1 MSVYICP
8 TLYYYAQQFCSY
20 ITEENPMS
28 TEISKTIAQN
38 KLESLDKLNLLQG
51 ENDNRPKVSVD
62 HNATI
67 TLIGGDNEM
76 LGSPTK
82 ATATTIKLTFSDFA
96 QNEETEVLIQGK
108 QILQQACYDNAAVE
122 ACHEYHRNEILN
134 TRFVA
139 FSTEHEGF
147 FDIDFSNGF
156 DDEFILD
163 TLKEITATFKQ
174 VVNSRPLCSTI
185 SLSHTEKYITIR
197 GKESDSFVDV
207 ELEKTNFS
215 LALKRMIQ
223 EQRRTLVSVDKR
235 RGG

>member
-76 LGSPTK
+76 LGSP
-82 ATATTIKLTFSDFA
+82 
-96 QNEETEVLIQGK
+96 QGNRK
-108 QILQQACYDNAAVE
+108 CCLLFN
-122 ACHEYHRNEILN
+122 
-134 TRFVA
+134 
-139 FSTEHEGF
+139 
-147 FDIDFSNGF
+147 
-156 DDEFILD
+156 
-163 TLKEITATFKQ
+163 
-174 VVNSRPLCSTI
+174 RPI
-185 SLSHTEKYITIR
+185 
-197 GKESDSFVDV
+197 
-207 ELEKTNFS
+207 
-215 LALKRMIQ
+215 
-223 EQRRTLVSVDKR
+223 
-235 RGG
+235 